1 MSAAAS
7 KTTTTTTTTT
17 SINTNA
23 STLEKLWLG
32 SQAVSASLVGIAN
45 MIAPFDIMSTR
56 IERSK
61 LVAITIDPC
70 ASHISNATSLLF
82 GNKSGGGGS
91 IQTLFDSTLKAVEA
105 AESAAKNAS
114 LAASAPASA
123 NSSNPYA
130 AAVGS
135 SLNAM
140 SSTSPQALAQERLSI
155 ARENVDTLA
164 ALVASTLFQVQYAVG
179 GDALVAYLG
188 FVGLTTSSHAE
199 RRFIHQCLGIVKA
212 TQYAVYLLHESAT
225 SGGLSVFNLGGL
237 IVSISAAYV
246 WGFKKPAVAAATS
259 TTTKPAATA
268 ASTTSTT
275 STTAPSKPSGAYTPL

>member
-1 MSAAAS
+1 MSAAS

-17 SINTNA
+17 ATSSSTNA

-56 IERSK
+56 IERS
-61 LVAITIDPC
+61 
-70 ASHISNATSLLF
+70 
-82 GNKSGGGGS
+82 GGGS

-114 LAASAPASA
+114 LSASAPASA

-140 SSTSPQALAQERLSI
+140 SSSSPQALAQERLSI

-164 ALVASTLFQVQYAVG
+164 ALVASSCFLVQYAVG

-212 TQYAVYLLHESAT
+212 TQYTIYLLHESAT

-237 IVSISAAYV
+237 VVSISAAYV

-259 TTTKPAATA
+259 TTTKPTTATTA
-268 ASTTSTT
+268 STASTTAA
-275 STTAPSKPSGAYTPL
+275 APSKPSGAYTPL